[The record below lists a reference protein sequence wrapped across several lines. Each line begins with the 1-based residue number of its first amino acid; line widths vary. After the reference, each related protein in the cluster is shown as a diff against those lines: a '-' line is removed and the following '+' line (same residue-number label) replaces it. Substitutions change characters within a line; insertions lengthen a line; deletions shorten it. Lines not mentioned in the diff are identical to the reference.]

1 MRLVAALV
9 MMFGIMASSIGLGQ
23 ASGQVVSDEVKMQAA
38 AQTAQSYL
46 DAAVA
51 GNYNGL
57 FDYLHPDVL
66 AEVPRSVALQIF
78 SQIYGAAKPSKAT
91 ITDVQLGAYTWPVNG
106 KTYDDA
112 AQVTYTQDFT
122 AQDGSKSTLET
133 MMYLVPFQGQYRWF
147 FGNSRAYIADAS
159 ARFAPPQQQGAPVDI
174 NGLLEFV
181 VKDLDTFYTTSF
193 AAQKMPYQSPGVKIV
208 PPGRSAMTKCGPA
221 SPGFWAF
228 YCPPDKTVYLDQA
241 FLDDLNKQY
250 GDFAVAFV
258 VGHEWAH
265 HVQTE
270 MGIDRTA
277 RKPTKPNEVYSIEL
291 ELMADCLTG
300 VWSRDMDTRDFL
312 DLQDLAEASAFI
324 FARLGDPNGIDEFDP
339 QAHGNAE
346 QRTDAFS
353 DGYDG
358 GYTGCSVNGLSPV
371 RS

>member
-1 MRLVAALV
+1 MRLIAVLV
-9 MMFGIMASSIGLGQ
+9 MVVGIMTSSIGFARVSGQ
-23 ASGQVVSDEVKMQAA
+23 AITEEMRLQAA
-38 AQTAQSYL
+38 QQTAQVYL

-57 FDYLHPDVL
+57 FDYMHPDVL

-78 SQIYGAAKPSKAT
+78 SEIYGATNPGKAR
-91 ITDVQLGAYTWPVNG
+91 ITDVNLGSYTWPVNN

-112 AQVTYTQDFT
+112 VEVSYEQEFT
-122 AQDGSKSTLET
+122 DQSGRKQTLET
-133 MMYLVPFQGQYRWF
+133 KMYLAPFQGQYRWF

-159 ARFAPPQQQGAPVDI
+159 ARFAPPTQTGQPSDI
-174 NGLLEFV
+174 NELLQFV
-181 VKDLDTFYTTSF
+181 VEDLDTFYRTSF
-193 AAQKMPYQSPGVKIV
+193 DAQKMPYRTPGVKVV
-208 PPGRSAMTKCGPA
+208 PPGRSAMTACGPA

-228 YCPPDKTVYLDQA
+228 YCPPDQTVYLDQA
-241 FLDDLNKQY
+241 FLGDLNKQY
-250 GDFAVAFV
+250 GDYAVSFV

-300 VWSRDMDTRDFL
+300 VWSRDLDARNFL

-324 FARLGDPNGIDEFDP
+324 FQRLGDPNGIDEFDP
-339 QAHGNAE
+339 QAHGNSD

-358 GYTGCSVNGLSPV
+358 GFTGCSVNGLSPV